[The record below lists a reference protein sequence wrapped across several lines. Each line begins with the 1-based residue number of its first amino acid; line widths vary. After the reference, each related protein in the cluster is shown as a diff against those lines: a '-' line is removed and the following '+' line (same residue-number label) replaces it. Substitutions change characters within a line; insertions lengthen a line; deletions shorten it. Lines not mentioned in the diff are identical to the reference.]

1 MSKMHDVDHTHPHT
15 DEPFGSA
22 FRRGPA
28 VAADGGERSDG
39 SRSSSERSS
48 DGGRDSGTESRR
60 AEDEETDQM
69 EDVDHE
75 SPTKGADRAFERGT
89 EGRDESV

>member
-15 DEPFGSA
+15 DEPFGAA
-22 FRRGPA
+22 FRRGPT
-28 VAADGGERSDG
+28 VAADGGKRSDR
-39 SRSSSERSS
+39 SRPSSERSS